1 MSEAAR
7 RLPERPTSPHL
18 TVWRFHVTMLV
29 SITNRVTGCALYVGA
44 LILGGWVIALA
55 AGPETYAD
63 YMSLLSG
70 PLGKLV
76 LLGLT
81 AALFFHTAAG
91 IRHLVWDAG
100 KGFDPKLSDLTGIV
114 VIAFTV
120 AATAAVW
127 IIAAMTGSL

>member
-1 MSEAAR
+1 
-7 RLPERPTSPHL
+7 
-18 TVWRFHVTMLV
+18 MLS
-29 SITNRVTGCALYVGA
+29 SILHRASGCALYAGA
-44 LILGGWVIALA
+44 LILGGWAIALA
-55 AGPETYAD
+55 MGPESYAD
-63 YMSLLSG
+63 YMGILAG

-81 AALFFHTAAG
+81 AAIFYHTANG

-100 KGFDPKLSDLTGIV
+100 KGFDPKFSDLTAIV

>member
-1 MSEAAR
+1 MSDGAR

-18 TVWRFHVTMLV
+18 TVWRWHATMLS
-29 SITNRVTGCALYVGA
+29 SILHRASGMALYAGA
-44 LILGGWVIALA
+44 LILGGWAISLA
-55 AGPETYAD
+55 VGPECYGA
-63 YMSLLSG
+63 YMALLGG

-81 AALFFHTAAG
+81 AAIFYHTANG
-91 IRHLVWDAG
+91 VRHLVWDAG
-100 KGFDPKLSDLTGIV
+100 AGFDPKFSDLTAIV

-127 IIAAMTGSL
+127 IIAAMTGAF

>member
-1 MSEAAR
+1 MSDGAR

-18 TVWRFHVTMLV
+18 TVWRWHATMLS
-29 SITNRVTGCALYVGA
+29 SILHRASGMALYGGA
-44 LILGGWVIALA
+44 LILAGWAISLA
-55 AGPETYAD
+55 IGPDAYAS
-63 YMSLLSG
+63 YMQIMGG

-81 AALFFHTAAG
+81 AAIFYHTANG

-100 KGFDPKLSDLTGIV
+100 LGFDPKFSDLTAIV

-120 AATAAVW
+120 AATAATW
-127 IIAAMTGSL
+127 IIAAMIGAF

>member
-18 TVWRFHVTMLV
+18 TVWRWHATMLS
-29 SITNRVTGCALYVGA
+29 SILHRASGCALYAGA
-44 LILGGWVIALA
+44 LILGGWAIALA
-55 AGPETYAD
+55 IGPEAYAD
-63 YMSLLSG
+63 YMGVLAG

-81 AALFFHTAAG
+81 AAIFYHTANG

-100 KGFDPKLSDLTGIV
+100 KGFDPKFSDLTAIV

-127 IIAAMTGSL
+127 IIANMTGSL